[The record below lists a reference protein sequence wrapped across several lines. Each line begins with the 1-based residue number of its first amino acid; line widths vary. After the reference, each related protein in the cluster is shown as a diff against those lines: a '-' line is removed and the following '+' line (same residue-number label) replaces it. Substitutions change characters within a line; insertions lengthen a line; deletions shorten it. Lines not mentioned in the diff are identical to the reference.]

1 MPPTAAPINT
11 KTRDPLSSC
20 QPHRH
25 HPALSLAQAHRMKK
39 WARPRRRR
47 RGDIVKRPRLL
58 VGEPALQ
65 NRVDMAGVMGAASSI
80 PGPTCHPACPRRH
93 CYRSSPGQHQRLIR
107 HKKREGRLAPSLV
120 RYARTLLLFADVLQA
135 SSARSALVASTITLR
150 AASVSSQPRVLRPQS
165 GLTHSRSAGICL
177 AALRIRS
184 SIQPWLGTFGEWMS

>member
-1 MPPTAAPINT
+1 
-11 KTRDPLSSC
+11 
-20 QPHRH
+20 
-25 HPALSLAQAHRMKK
+25 MKK

-47 RGDIVKRPRLL
+47 RGDIVKRPSLL

-65 NRVDMAGVMGAASSI
+65 NRGDMAGVMGAASSI

-93 CYRSSPGQHQRLIR
+93 CYRPSPGQHQRLLR
-107 HKKREGRLAPSLV
+107 HKKRGKACAFPL
-120 RYARTLLLFADVLQA
+120 RYARTLLLFVDVLQA

-177 AALRIRS
+177 AAFRIRS